1 LKINWVSQ
9 FIGTK
14 NTRENRDFYVTLN
27 LIIISYNYI
36 LRKDLSK
43 YLETYNVGGI
53 SATFVFLVGLG
64 QLSSFH

>member
-14 NTRENRDFYVTLN
+14 NTRENREFYVTLN

-36 LRKDLSK
+36 LRKGLSK

-53 SATFVFLVGLG
+53 SATFVFLVGKL
-64 QLSSFH
+64 